1 MNIKWISYLFL
12 FTLSVFCIQAD
23 AQDNSKRQ
31 QKQDYQIFLTKP
43 IKNIRHIMY
52 EKNFIPIQGVI
63 SEDKKSLI
71 MKNYEPGLKVRIS
84 VEYEDGTV
92 EEFIKSPC
100 FIDPV
105 TT

>member
-1 MNIKWISYLFL
+1 MNVKWISFLFL
-12 FTLSVFCIQAD
+12 FTITVASIQTE
-23 AQDNSKRQ
+23 AQDNTKGQ
-31 QKQDYQIFLTKP
+31 LKQDYQIFLNKP
-43 IKNIRHIMY
+43 VKNIRHIMY

-71 MKNYEPGLKVRIS
+71 MKNYEPGSKVRVS